1 MLVILGLAAATVSS
15 QPITAVPNNVRAST
29 TLQSITSGGEWN
41 NNEVL
46 YGIPM
51 PPGKVV
57 GDGYL
62 NKNWMISSILLY
74 QDDKLLE
81 GYPVRY
87 DIMLDELEVK
97 GKSGVKVLEGP
108 KVKSFSLVDSISGRP
123 KFYVNAMEY
132 KMEDN
137 TPLVG
142 FFEVLADGTLPLF
155 GKPTVAVKR
164 ANYSVHFDVGTR
176 DDQILKSYD
185 YYTSHDGVVFP
196 VPTSNRKLLALFG
209 DKASAVNKFI
219 RINSLSTGDP
229 FHLARIFQYYNDLAK

>member
-1 MLVILGLAAATVSS
+1 M
-15 QPITAVPNNVRAST
+15 
-29 TLQSITSGGEWN
+29 
-41 NNEVL
+41 
-46 YGIPM
+46 YGIPL

-62 NKNWMISSILLY
+62 NKNWMVSSVLLY

-87 DIMLDELEVK
+87 DILLDELEVR

-123 KFYVNAMEY
+123 KYYVNAKEY

-176 DDQILKSYD
+176 DDQILKSYE
-185 YYTSHDGVVFP
+185 YFTSREGVVFAL
-196 VPTSNRKLLALFG
+196 PTSNRKLLALFG

-219 RINSLSTGDP
+219 RINSLSTADP
-229 FHLARIFQYYNDLAK
+229 FHLARIFQHYNDLVK